1 MICALKTT
9 VWESKNGG
17 NVKGFAICWGL
28 TACNMPRSLDNFR
41 PFLPNLK
48 KRSQKVAMA
57 RSLQGDEVSLHFFL
71 YILDLGKWE
80 VFGRA
85 NESRRRTRSSLS

>member
-57 RSLQGDEVSLHFFL
+57 RSLQGDEVSLHFFFV
-71 YILDLGKWE
+71 Y
-80 VFGRA
+80 FR
-85 NESRRRTRSSLS
+85 SREMGGFWKGQ